1 MPLDKTIHNG
11 LTVLSIS
18 GSIDSQTAPALQQ
31 RILVEVKDLDRVV
44 VEMKGVDYMSSAG
57 LRMLLMLYRQVTAR
71 RGRVTLVGV
80 SEEIRD
86 VMSHT
91 GFLKFFEV
99 ADSLD
104 QVGLDPLGL
113 EPAGAKAEVVS

>member
-31 RILVEVKDLDRVV
+31 QILAEVKDLDRVV

-71 RGRVTLVGV
+71 HGRVTLVGV

-104 QVGLDPLGL
+104 QLGL